1 MFGRPISLFTIFGF
15 EIKVD
20 VSWLLL
26 AALITWSLASG
37 LFPEY
42 YKNLP
47 QSAYWWMGAA
57 GTVGLFLSIIF
68 HELTHSLVARRFG
81 VSMKEI
87 TLFIFGGVAQMNED
101 PPHPKAEFMIA
112 VVGPLSS
119 FFLGL
124 VAYLFYHIGVQNGWP
139 VTVTGVLN
147 YLCWLNIVLAAFNLI
162 PAFPLDGGRI
172 LRSALWRW
180 KKDIRW
186 STDIAAQ
193 IGSGFGL
200 LLTIM
205 GIIYIVRGNFVGGLW
220 WFLIGLFV
228 RSAAQSSYRQIL
240 ARDLFHTKKV
250 KDLMVT
256 NPVTVPRSISL
267 EEFIR
272 DYVYKY
278 HFQAYPVLSFGRL
291 TGCIFLK
298 QIASIPREEWAQQT
312 VGAVALPCNNEITI
326 GPEEDADKALEL
338 MNKTGNSRL
347 LVVNGDELEGILS
360 LKDMLALLSLKMEFD
375 DLGKNK

>member
-1 MFGRPISLFTIFGF
+1 MFGKPVSLFTVFGF
-15 EIKVD
+15 EIKID
-20 VSWLLL
+20 ISWLFL

-42 YKNLP
+42 YKDLP
-47 QSAYWWMGAA
+47 KSSYWWMGVA
-57 GTVGLFLSIIF
+57 GAVGLFVSIIF
-68 HELTHSLVARRFG
+68 HELTHSLVARRYG

-87 TLFIFGGVAQMNED
+87 TLFIFGGVAQMEQD
-101 PPHPKAEFMIA
+101 PPHPRAEFMIA
-112 VVGPLSS
+112 IAGPLSS
-119 FFLGL
+119 GFLAL
-124 VAYLFYHIGVQNGWP
+124 SSWLAYKIALNAAWS
-139 VTVTGVLN
+139 VTLTGVLN
-147 YLCWLNIVLAAFNLI
+147 YLSWLNMILAAFNLI

-172 LRSALWRW
+172 LRSALWKW
-180 KKDIRW
+180 KKDVRW
-186 STDIAAQ
+186 STDIASK

-205 GIIYIVRGNFVGGLW
+205 GIIYIVTGNFVGGLW

-240 ARDLFHTKKV
+240 AHSLFHAKKV

-256 NPVTVPRSISL
+256 DPVTVPRSISL

-291 TGCIFLK
+291 TGCVYVK
-298 QIASIPREEWAQQT
+298 QIASVPREEWAAQT
-312 VGAVALPCNNEITI
+312 VGSIALSCDKDITI
-326 GPEEDADKALEL
+326 GPEEDANKALEL
-338 MNKTGNSRL
+338 MNRTGNSRL
-347 LVVNGDELEGILS
+347 LVVDGDELKGIIS
-360 LKDMLALLSLKMEFD
+360 LKDMLALLSLKMELN
-375 DLGKNK
+375 DLEKA